1 MITLTPAEL
10 HQLTGYRTATHQARY
25 LAAAG
30 VPYRRNKCGQIIV
43 SRAVAE
49 AWLGGTTPTP
59 PEPAIAPDFGALRL
73 LRGGAQA

>member
-25 LAAAG
+25 LTAAG
-30 VPYRRNKCGQIIV
+30 VPYRRNKCGQVLV

-49 AWLGGTTPTP
+49 QWLGGTTPA
-59 PEPAIAPDFGALRL
+59 PEAPAIAPDFGALRL
-73 LRGGAQA
+73 LRGGVQA

>member
-49 AWLGGTTPTP
+49 AWLGGTTPTLT
-59 PEPAIAPDFGALRL
+59 EPAVAPYFEALRL
-73 LRGGAQA
+73 LSVR